1 MLKQEIIM
9 INSLVPAF
17 RTNNI
22 HYAIRDIIVLAQGVA
37 KTGMDMHYLNIGDP
51 NVYDFDT
58 PPHLIDSVVEA
69 LRSNKNGY
77 APSSGIPEAIEAVRK
92 DAEERK
98 KIKCIQD
105 IFITTGA
112 AEAIEICL
120 TALLN
125 TGENFLMPTPGY
137 PLYNA
142 IESKLELEPNPYYL
156 DESNG
161 WAPDIEDIKSKVN
174 AKTRAIVLINPNN
187 PTGALYKREQLEQIV
202 EVAKEHNLV
211 IFADEIYD
219 KLIFDDAE
227 MVSIASLDPTVTCVT
242 FSGMSKNYMAP
253 GFRLGWGIV
262 SGEKRLTHE
271 FVEAINKILR
281 SRVSANHPLQYCI
294 KPALEGDQTH
304 LTETIEKLIR
314 RRDIV
319 VDKVNQIDG
328 IDLVAPQG
336 AFYAFPS
343 IDVQNDY
350 HFCEE
355 LLKATGVVVVPGT
368 GFGQKPGSSH
378 FRIVICPTEKTLEQ
392 SFDLIGEFYKHY
404 ND

>member
-1 MLKQEIIM
+1 MLEKEIIM

-69 LRSNKNGY
+69 LRNNKNGY

-98 KIKCIQD
+98 KIKSIQD

-262 SGEKRLTHE
+262 SGEKSLTHE

-294 KPALEGDQTH
+294 KPALEGDQSH
-304 LTETIEKLIR
+304 IEETIEKLIR

>member
-1 MLKQEIIM
+1 MLEKEIIM

-69 LRSNKNGY
+69 LRNNKNGY
-77 APSSGIPEAIEAVRK
+77 APSSGIPDAIEAVWK

-98 KIKCIQD
+98 KIKNIQD
-105 IFITTGA
+105 VFITTGA

-161 WAPDIEDIKSKVN
+161 WMPDIEDIKSKIN
-174 AKTRAIVLINPNN
+174 SKTRAIVLINPNN

-202 EVAKEHNLV
+202 ELAKEHNLV

-227 MVSIASLDPTVTCVT
+227 MISIASLDSSVTCVT

-262 SGEKRLTHE
+262 SGEKKFTHE
-271 FVEAINKILR
+271 YVEAINKILR

-304 LTETIEKLIR
+304 ISETIDKLIR
-314 RRDIV
+314 RRNIV

-343 IDVQNDY
+343 IDVKDDY

-378 FRIVICPTEKTLEQ
+378 FRIVICPTDKTLET

>member
-1 MLKQEIIM
+1 M

-69 LRSNKNGY
+69 LRNNKNGY

-98 KIKCIQD
+98 KIKSIQD

-262 SGEKRLTHE
+262 SGEKSLTHE

-294 KPALEGDQTH
+294 KPALEGDQSH
-304 LTETIEKLIR
+304 IEETIEKLIR